1 MKENFHGSGIRAS
14 EFVTFS
20 QLSQFDPVDYV
31 HGSSTSKWMHQPESV
46 LPAGVALPMMRRR
59 KNRGKGETEELKK
72 EQEQDRHIAEIL
84 QTLSVRVSYCR
95 PAKTGDAG
103 PGVEDLAGSPFC
115 SCWGNLGC
123 YSMSGGFMKTNIQH
137 VDLNG
142 KHTILCV

>member
-72 EQEQDRHIAEIL
+72 EQEQDRHIAEVL

-95 PAKTGDAG
+95 PAKLRPAMPG
-103 PGVEDLAGSPFC
+103 PGWRTWLAAHFAHVGEISAVTACQEDS
-115 SCWGNLGC
+115 
-123 YSMSGGFMKTNIQH
+123 
-137 VDLNG
+137 
-142 KHTILCV
+142 